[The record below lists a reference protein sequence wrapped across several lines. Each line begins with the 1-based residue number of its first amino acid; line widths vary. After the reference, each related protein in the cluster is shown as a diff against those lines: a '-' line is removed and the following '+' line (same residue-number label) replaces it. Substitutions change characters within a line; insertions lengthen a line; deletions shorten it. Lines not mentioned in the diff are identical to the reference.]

1 MAANV
6 SAKAGKQ
13 ELQEAFKS
21 IEKQFGK
28 GAIMRMG
35 DNANVGMVNT
45 FHSGSYVLDLILWG
59 WYPEGRVIEIYGPES
74 SGKTT
79 IALHA
84 IAEIQKRGEM
94 CAFIDAEHALDPQYA
109 KKLGVDTDNLLLS
122 QPDFGEQALQIA
134 EELAKTWAIKLIVI
148 DSVAALVPRAEVE
161 GDMGDSYM
169 GLQARMMSQG
179 LRKLSSILAKSGT
192 TCIFINQIR
201 MKIGVMFGNPETTP
215 GGNALKFFA
224 SQRVEIRRGDKLLL
238 DKDQIGYLAKIKIAK
253 NKISAPFKT
262 AELPVKR
269 GIGYDKT
276 ADIVEAATAL
286 KLVDRAGAFYTFG
299 KQKFQ
304 GKEKFIAALDSDD
317 KTRASIEKDIQNKI
331 KDMRMGKKVIDDED
345 LVAIEAE
352 IDDEAAEAL
361 VEAGE

>member
-1 MAANV
+1 MTT
-6 SAKAGKQ
+6 KKQ

-35 DNANVGMVNT
+35 DNANVGLVST
-45 FHSGSYVLDLILWG
+45 FHSWSYVLDLILGW
-59 WYPEGRVIEIYGPES
+59 WYPEGRVVEIYGPES

-84 IAEIQKRGEM
+84 IAEIQKRGET

-109 KKLGVDTDNLLLS
+109 KKLWVDVDNLLLS
-122 QPDFGEQALQIA
+122 QPDFWEQALQIA
-134 EELAKTWAIKLIVI
+134 EELAKSGAVRLIVI
-148 DSVAALVPRAEVE
+148 DSVAALVPRAEIE

-179 LRKLSSILAKSGT
+179 LRKLSGVLAKTWT
-192 TCIFINQIR
+192 TCVFINQIR
-201 MKIGVMFGNPETTP
+201 MKIWVMFGNPETTP

-238 DKDQIGYLAKIKIAK
+238 DKEQIGYLAKIKISK

-262 AELPVKR
+262 AELPVKW
-269 GIGYDKT
+269 GVWYDKT
-276 ADIVEAATAL
+276 MDIVEAASIL
-286 KLVDRAGAFYTFG
+286 KLVDRAWAFYTFG

-304 GKEKFIAALDSDD
+304 GKEKFVAALDSDT

-331 KDMRMGKKVIDDED
+331 KEMRMGKKV
-345 LVAIEAE
+345 L
-352 IDDEAAEAL
+352 DDEALIAVETEIEENAAEAIADAAIET
-361 VEAGE
+361 VE

>member
-1 MAANV
+1 MTT
-6 SAKAGKQ
+6 KKQ
-13 ELQEAFKS
+13 ELQDAFKN

-28 GAIMRMG
+28 WAIMRMG
-35 DNANVGMVNT
+35 DNANVGLVNT
-45 FHSGSYVLDLILWG
+45 FHSWSYVLDLILGG
-59 WYPEGRVIEIYGPES
+59 WYPEGRVVEIYGPES

-84 IAEIQKRGEM
+84 IAEIQKRGET
-94 CAFIDAEHALDPQYA
+94 CAFIDAEHALDPHYA
-109 KKLGVDTDNLLLS
+109 RKLGVDVDNLLLS

-134 EELAKTWAIKLIVI
+134 EELAKTWAVRLIVI

-161 GDMGDSYM
+161 GDMWDSYM

-179 LRKLSSILAKSGT
+179 LRKLSSVLAKSWT

-224 SQRVEIRRGDKLLL
+224 SQRIEIRKWDKLVE
-238 DKDQIGYLAKIKIAK
+238 DKEQVGYLAKIKIAK

-262 AELPVKR
+262 AELPVR
-269 GIGYDKT
+269 WGVGYDKT
-276 ADIVEAATAL
+276 ADIIEAASAL
-286 KLVDRAGAFYTFG
+286 KIVGKSWAFYTFE

-304 GKEKFIAALDSDD
+304 GKEKFIAALNADE
-317 KTRASIEKDIQNKI
+317 KMRKSIEKEIQNKI
-331 KDMRMGKKVIDDED
+331 KEMRMGKKVLDDEA
-345 LVAIEAE
+345 LVAIEMEVEEDTAE
-352 IDDEAAEAL
+352 SLA
-361 VEAGE
+361 EAGELIV

>member
-1 MAANV
+1 MATQ
-6 SAKAGKQ
+6 KQ
-13 ELQEAFKS
+13 ELQDAFKS

-28 GAIMRMG
+28 WAIMRMW
-35 DNANVGMVNT
+35 DNANVGLVNT

-59 WYPEGRVIEIYGPES
+59 GYPEGRVVEIYGPES

-84 IAEIQKRGEM
+84 IAEIQKKGGIA
-94 CAFIDAEHALDPQYA
+94 AFIDAEHALDPHYA
-109 KKLGVDTDNLLLS
+109 KKLWVDIDNLLLS
-122 QPDFGEQALQIA
+122 QPDFWEQALQIA
-134 EELAKTWAIKLIVI
+134 EELAKSGAVKLIVI

-169 GLQARMMSQG
+169 GLQARMMSQW
-179 LRKLSSILAKSGT
+179 LRKLSGVLAKSGT
-192 TCIFINQIR
+192 TCVFINQIR

-224 SQRVEIRRGDKLLL
+224 SQRVEIRRGDKILI
-238 DKDQIGYLAKIKIAK
+238 DKEQVGYLAKIKIAK

-262 AELPVKR
+262 AELPVKW
-269 GIGYDKT
+269 GIWYDKT

-304 GKEKFIAALDSDD
+304 GKEKFVAALDSDT
-317 KTRASIEKDIQNKI
+317 KTRASLEKDIQNKV
-331 KDMRMGKKVIDDED
+331 KEMRMGKKV
-345 LVAIEAE
+345 L
-352 IDDEAAEAL
+352 DDEALVAVEVEVEEENAELLA
-361 VEAGE
+361 EAGE

>member
-1 MAANV
+1 MAT
-6 SAKAGKQ
+6 KKQ
-13 ELQEAFKS
+13 ELQEAFKN

-35 DNANVGMVNT
+35 DNSNVGLVNT
-45 FHSGSYVLDLILWG
+45 FHSGSYVLDLILG
-59 WYPEGRVIEIYGPES
+59 GGYPEGRVVEIYGPES

-84 IAEIQKRGEM
+84 IAEIQKRGETA
-94 CAFIDAEHALDPQYA
+94 AFIDAEHALDPCYA
-109 KKLGVDTDNLLLS
+109 KILGVDVDNLLLS
-122 QPDFGEQALQIA
+122 QPDYGEQALQIA
-134 EELAKTWAIKLIVI
+134 EELARTGAIRLIVI

-224 SQRVEIRRGDKLLL
+224 SQRIEIRKGEKIMNDKE
-238 DKDQIGYLAKIKIAK
+238 QIGYFAKIKISK
-253 NKISAPFKT
+253 NKVAAPFKT
-262 AELPVKR
+262 AELPVKWTM
-269 GIGYDKT
+269 GYEKT
-276 ADIVEAATAL
+276 MDIIESADIL
-286 KLVDRAGAFYTFG
+286 KIISKSGAFYTIG
-299 KQKFQ
+299 KQKIQ
-304 GKEKFIAALDSDD
+304 GKDKLAQLLDSDE
-317 KTRASIEKDIQNKI
+317 KVRKNLEKEIIEKI
-331 KDMRMGKKVIDDED
+331 KEMRMGKKVMNDEV
-345 LVAIEAE
+345 LVS
-352 IDDEAAEAL
+352 
-361 VEAGE
+361 VEEGVEEDVAVVKE

>member
-1 MAANV
+1 MAKNV
-6 SAKAGKQ
+6 SPKVGKE

-35 DNANVGMVNT
+35 DNANVWMVNT
-45 FHSGSYVLDLILWG
+45 FHSWSYVLDLILWG

-109 KKLGVDTDNLLLS
+109 KKLGVDTENLLLS

-161 GDMGDSYM
+161 GDMWDSYM
-169 GLQARMMSQG
+169 WLQARMMSQG
-179 LRKLSSILAKSGT
+179 LRKLSSILAKSWT

-201 MKIGVMFGNPETTP
+201 MKIGIMFGNPETTP

-238 DKDQIGYLAKIKIAK
+238 DKEQIGYLAKIKIAK

-286 KLVDRAGAFYTFG
+286 KLVDRAWAFYTFG

-331 KDMRMGKKVIDDED
+331 KDMRMGKKVVDDDD
-345 LVAIEAE
+345 LIAIEAE
-352 IDDEAAEAL
+352 VDDEAAEAL
-361 VEAGE
+361 AEAAE